1 MSPCPSPV
9 PQIQHIFMGSNPYMK
24 MSICKRF
31 QGFIF
36 QNLIYL
42 LPIAIL
48 SPSIAI
54 TAPAIAQSQASPSS
68 PAITQNIIYVN
79 PQTGSDRPDQGTN
92 IAPFKTVTY
101 AMSRAQ
107 AGQIIQLAYG
117 TYSSATGEQFP
128 MRLRPNVT
136 LRGNEATKGKDI
148 IILGG
153 GTLRT
158 GSGFPQNVAIALG
171 DGSELRGVTV
181 TNPHPRG
188 YGLWIENVSPA
199 IANNT
204 FIDNQQDGGLITG
217 KSTAIISANQ
227 FFRNGTSG
235 LAIEGEAS
243 PDIRGNLFQQTT
255 FGMSIR
261 QDAAPQIT
269 ENTFTQNQNGLLIQ
283 SNAKPIL
290 RGNAIVNNRAYGVT
304 ISDTAKPDLGK
315 PNDDGNNTFQ
325 GNGTFDLQNASRNAV
340 AVIGNQLDIKRVKGN
355 LQLSG
360 VRSPSNLF
368 ANSLSFSAN
377 VTKANVAVSKP
388 SPTTPKS
395 DRFANINQQL
405 EQQIAA
411 SQPINLAPSLDNPSA
426 LVGSTSAIIN
436 QGNQGNQANN
446 PFWYEPVTSVIIRI
460 TPKSFNS
467 PIPANPEISASLPP
481 VRSQPPSGEPV
492 NQPIQ
497 IAPLA
502 NTSFKPQKP
511 PRYRVVVPISSPT
524 AVDQVRQI
532 VPNSFPS
539 RLNGYLVMQIGAYS
553 DRRIAEVQVSRLAQ
567 QGLSARIESINP

>member
-1 MSPCPSPV
+1 
-9 PQIQHIFMGSNPYMK
+9 
-24 MSICKRF
+24 MSICKTF

-48 SPSIAI
+48 SPTLAIAS
-54 TAPAIAQSQASPSS
+54 PVVAQSQTLTSS
-68 PAITQNIIYVN
+68 SAIAQNIIYVN
-79 PQTGSDRPDQGTN
+79 PQTGSDRPEQGSTV
-92 IAPFKTVTY
+92 APFKTVTY

-107 AGQIIQLAYG
+107 TGQIIQLAYG

-136 LRGNEATKGKDI
+136 LRGNEATKGKGI

-158 GSGFPQNVAIALG
+158 GSGFPQNVAIAFG

-181 TNPHPRG
+181 TNPNPRG

-283 SNAKPIL
+283 SNAKPVL

-325 GNGTFDLQNASRNAV
+325 GNGTFDLQNVSRNAV
-340 AVIGNQLDIKRVKGN
+340 AVIGNQLDSKRVKGN

-360 VRSPSNLF
+360 VRLPSNLF
-368 ANSLSFSAN
+368 VNNPSAN
-377 VTKANVAVSKP
+377 ATTTNAVAVSKA
-388 SPTTPKS
+388 SPRITPKS

-405 EQQIAA
+405 EQQIAN
-411 SQPINLAPSLDNPSA
+411 SQPMNLSPNLDTPPA
-426 LVGSTSAIIN
+426 LVRTNSSSQSNSFIPNN
-436 QGNQGNQANN
+436 QANQANN
-446 PFWYEPVTSVIIRI
+446 PFWYEPVTSVIVRI
-460 TPKSFNS
+460 TPKSFSS
-467 PIPANPEISASLPP
+467 PIPANSEISTSLPP
-481 VRSQPPSGEPV
+481 VRSSPPSGEPV

-502 NTSFKPQKP
+502 NTSFRPQTP
-511 PRYRVVVPISSPT
+511 PRYRVVVPVSSPN
-524 AVDQVRQI
+524 AVAQVRQI
-532 VPNSFPS
+532 VPNSFAS
-539 RLNGYLVMQIGAYS
+539 RLNGYLVVQIGAYS

>member
-1 MSPCPSPV
+1 
-9 PQIQHIFMGSNPYMK
+9 MK
-24 MSICKRF
+24 ISISKTF
-31 QGFIF
+31 QGFISQGF
-36 QNLIYL
+36 GCL

-48 SPSIAI
+48 SPNLAIA
-54 TAPAIAQSQASPSS
+54 APVNAQSQATPSS
-68 PAITQNIIYVN
+68 QSSPQITQNIIYVN
-79 PQTGSDRPDQGTN
+79 PQTGSDRPEQGSDT
-92 IAPFKTVTY
+92 APLKTITY
-101 AMSRAQ
+101 AMSRVQ

-117 TYSSATGEQFP
+117 TYSSASGEQFP
-128 MRLRPNVT
+128 LRLRPNVT
-136 LRGNEATKGKDI
+136 LRGNEATKGKGI

-158 GSGFPQNVAIALG
+158 GSGFPQNVAIAFG
-171 DGSELRGVTV
+171 DGAELRGVTV
-181 TNPHPRG
+181 TNPNPRG
-188 YGLWIENVSPA
+188 YGLWIENASPA

-204 FIDNQQDGGLITG
+204 LIDNQQDGGLITG

-261 QDAAPQIT
+261 QDASPQIT

-304 ISDTAKPDLGK
+304 ISDIAQPDLGK
-315 PNDDGNNTFQ
+315 PDDDGNNTFQ
-325 GNGTFDLQNASRNAV
+325 GNGTFDLQNVSRNAV
-340 AVIGNQLDIKRVKGN
+340 AVIGNQLDINRVKGN

-360 VRSPSNLF
+360 VRPPANLF
-368 ANSLSFSAN
+368 ASSPS
-377 VTKANVAVSKP
+377 TNVATVNAAVVSKTL
-388 SPTTPKS
+388 PTTPKS
-395 DRFANINQQL
+395 DRFANINQKL
-405 EQQIAA
+405 EQQIAT
-411 SQPINLAPSLDNPSA
+411 SQPMNLAPPLDNPPA
-426 LVGSTSAIIN
+426 LVRSTSSSIN
-436 QGNQGNQANN
+436 QGSQANN

-467 PIPANPEISASLPP
+467 PIPANPEISTSLPP
-481 VRSQPPSGEPV
+481 VRSSPPSGEPV

-502 NTSFKPQKP
+502 NTSFKPQNP
-511 PRYRVVVPISSPT
+511 PRYRVVVPVSSPN
-524 AVDQVRQI
+524 AVAQVRQI
-532 VPNSFPS
+532 VPNSFAS
-539 RLNGYLVMQIGAYS
+539 RLNGYLVVQIGAYS

-567 QGLSARIESINP
+567 QGLSAKIESINP